1 MQYADLIRDRDKFCQ
16 FFVTVVLKNNVS
28 AIKTAPSLQKE
39 ADFCNGRCEMIHV
52 YLFSAPF
59 TENHS
64 DCYENVKKVGAGWEK
79 SYIFVRF
86 CVIVQCC
93 LILTTEF

>member
-1 MQYADLIRDRDKFCQ
+1 MTGWIPIGHFFVTPNDYPLSVQYADLIRDRDKFCQ

-52 YLFSAPF
+52 YLFSASF
-59 TENHS
+59 TENH
-64 DCYENVKKVGAGWEK
+64 
-79 SYIFVRF
+79 
-86 CVIVQCC
+86 
-93 LILTTEF
+93 LTPYKLRSFGRLLNKF